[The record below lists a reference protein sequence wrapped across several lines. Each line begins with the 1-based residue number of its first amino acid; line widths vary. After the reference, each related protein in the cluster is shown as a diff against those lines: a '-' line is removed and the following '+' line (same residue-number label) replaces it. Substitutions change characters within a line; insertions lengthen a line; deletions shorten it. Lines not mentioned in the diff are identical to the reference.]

1 MGADSELWTCA
12 DCGHRFVTRNIWHSC
27 GNYDLELHFQNKDP
41 LVRQIFDQLVQT
53 AQGFGPVTVYA
64 QKTRIVFQVRTRFA
78 FVGTRIHWLNLN
90 LWLRR
95 RVTHD
100 LLQSIEEYSYRDFG
114 HLFRLRGLRDLD
126 EELVGYF
133 NEAYALGSM

>member
-1 MGADSELWTCA
+1 MSVGSDLWTCP
-12 DCGHRFVTRNIWHSC
+12 DCGHQFVTPNLWHSC
-27 GNYDLELHFQNKDP
+27 GNYELEAHFEGKDP
-41 LVRQIFDQLVQT
+41 VVRAVFDHLVQT
-53 AQGFGPVTVYA
+53 AHGFGPVTIYA

-95 RVTHD
+95 KVPHP
-100 LLQSIEEYSYRDFG
+100 LLQRVEEYSYRDFG
-114 HLFRLRGLRDLD
+114 HVFRLRTLEDLD
-126 EELVGYF
+126 QDLVRFF